1 MRGLKALLG
10 VLLVATMCSCLSPE
24 RVVVRDLPEAEWRD
38 SLRLT
43 YLNSDT
49 TALHEVRIV
58 LRLDNDCRED
68 SLTLRMAIYSPDSL
82 TAAEY
87 HRLLIER
94 KRGAAPLQRI
104 VEVPY
109 RRGVQLQRTGAY
121 HFVLTPTRPMKGV
134 EAVGLKFT
142 TEQ

>member
-1 MRGLKALLG
+1 MRLLRALFCA
-10 VLLVATMCSCLSPE
+10 LVGATICSCLSPE

-38 SLRLT
+38 SLHLT
-43 YLNSDT
+43 YLNNDT

-58 LRLDNDCRED
+58 LRLDNACRED

-109 RRGVQLQRTGAY
+109 RRGVLLQRTGAY